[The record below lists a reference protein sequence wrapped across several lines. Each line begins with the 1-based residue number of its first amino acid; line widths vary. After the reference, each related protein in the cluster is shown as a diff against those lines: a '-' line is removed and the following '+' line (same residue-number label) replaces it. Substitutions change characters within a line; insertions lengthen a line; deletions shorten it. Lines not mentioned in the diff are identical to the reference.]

1 MSTTFAARV
10 APILIISL
18 GCCCVVHADDS
29 ETEENAATSSDE
41 ANDEET
47 EAGEDPR
54 LEQVIVSWPH
64 VPETVRMEL
73 LRLVR
78 DKLGEDPGSKGL
90 AEVWY
95 ELEEPERHRIY
106 ERTRVSHSPVVGAI
120 MLVLLLCAFFAMT
133 AYDVPLPLAMSLVAC
148 AFLALQP
155 EYAEAILQSGFMH
168 YANIVILFTAV
179 AIPAH
184 MIERSQGFSWV
195 AAAIGFRF
203 GRMQLVAPRLA
214 LPLLISVLMVL
225 TYVTAGLM
233 HNVTS
238 ILIMTPIIIRLCD
251 SYRLPSR
258 WILCGALVASN
269 LGGFSTKWGDTPN
282 IIESATWGLTANDF
296 WQEVLPANLIVLG
309 GLTIVVIFLTRRT
322 ILKRPASEMPH
333 DSLSLRPEQGDH
345 TGFGKAI
352 ATAGWKEVARG
363 LWIDKR
369 LLLTGLSLLA
379 AFIVLHVVFDH
390 WKIQIGALTILIAVL
405 LERYEERDHTL
416 KSLGFDVYLA
426 FAAIFVLAGC
436 IEHSWIGQFL
446 RDQIVNTNAAP
457 WAIAITG
464 YFGTM
469 FTEAASWATAAS
481 GQIYGLQGSPELV
494 AAAQSH
500 SAAWALGGGIC
511 AGSSSLVTAAS
522 AGIILCEE
530 SSRFKNEAHT
540 ITFRKYLPFGL
551 TCSLLMLAFYA
562 TYFTIFRF

>member
-1 MSTTFAARV
+1 MNTTFARLAL
-10 APILIISL
+10 ILVLVCGHCS
-18 GCCCVVHADDS
+18 VSDADDNAS
-29 ETEENAATSSDE
+29 TSDADVSGETTPSD
-41 ANDEET
+41 
-47 EAGEDPR
+47 DPR
-54 LEQVIVSWPH
+54 LEAVLESWGH
-64 VPETVRMEL
+64 VPETVRAEL
-73 LRLVR
+73 IRLVR
-78 DKLGEDPGSKGL
+78 DKLGDDPGSAGL
-90 AEVWY
+90 ADVWHELDEV
-95 ELEEPERHRIY
+95 EREHIY
-106 ERTRVSHSPVVGAI
+106 ERTRVSHSPVVGGI
-120 MLVLLLCAFFAMT
+120 MLVLLFTAFFAMT
-133 AYDVPLPLAMSLVAC
+133 AYNVPLPLAMSLVAC

-195 AAAIGFRF
+195 AAAIGYRF
-203 GRMQLVAPRLA
+203 GRMQLTAPRMA
-214 LPLLISVLMVL
+214 LPVLIIVLMVM

-282 IIESATWGLTANDF
+282 IIESATWKLTANDF
-296 WQEVLPANLIVLG
+296 WQEVLPANLIVLS

-322 ILKRPASEMPH
+322 MLNRPASEMPH
-333 DSLSLRPEQGDH
+333 DSLSLRPDQADH

-369 LLLTGLSLLA
+369 LLLTGLILLA

-390 WKIQIGALTILIAVL
+390 WKIQIGAATILIAVL
-405 LERYEERDHTL
+405 LERNAERDHTL

-436 IEHSWIGQFL
+436 IEHSWIGEYL
-446 RDQIVNTNAAP
+446 RDQIVNTKAAP

-481 GQIYGLQGSPELV
+481 GQIYGLQGAPELV
-494 AAAQSH
+494 SAARSH

-551 TCSLLMLAFYA
+551 TCSLLMLVFYA
-562 TYFTIFRF
+562 TYFTVFRF